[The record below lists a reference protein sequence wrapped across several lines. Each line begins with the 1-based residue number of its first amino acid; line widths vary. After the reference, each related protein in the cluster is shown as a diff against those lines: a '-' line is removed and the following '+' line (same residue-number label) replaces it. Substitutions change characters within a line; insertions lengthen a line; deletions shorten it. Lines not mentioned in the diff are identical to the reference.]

1 MSSHSDVAAAV
12 ATHPFLQRLAPEHR
26 AALVPGATLT
36 DVPPGALLARE
47 GEPATCFHLL
57 VRGRVAVE
65 IHTPKHGAVRLQTA
79 GPGEVLGWSWLLTP
93 QRRQFDLRALEPTR
107 VLALDGPAVRAACEA
122 DHELGYRLVRALL
135 DVVAGRLSAARL
147 QLLDVYR

>member
-1 MSSHSDVAAAV
+1 MSSPSDVAAAV
-12 ATHPFLQRLAPEHR
+12 AIHPFLQRLEREHR
-26 AALVPGATLT
+26 AALVPGATLA

-47 GEPATCFHLL
+47 GEPATCFHLV

-65 IHTPKHGAVRLQTA
+65 IHTPTRGGVRLQTVGA
-79 GPGEVLGWSWLLTP
+79 GEVLGWSWLLTP
-93 QRRQFDLRALEPTR
+93 QRRQFDLRAIEATR
-107 VLALDGPAVRAACEA
+107 VLVLDGPSVRAACEA

-147 QLLDVYR
+147 QLLDEYR